1 MRLKTLHLNTPRS
14 EINSDPN
21 TPLNAKLH
29 YDMMM
34 QTDAIDLNTQNML
47 HTININQIQHHNH
60 ASNIRTQIHEPNYQY
75 P

>member
-21 TPLNAKLH
+21 TPLYAKLH
-29 YDMMM
+29 YELMM
-34 QTDAIDLNTQNML
+34 QTEINRLITQNML
-47 HTININQIQHHNH
+47 HTINITQIQHHNN
-60 ASNIRTQIHEPNYQY
+60 ASNIRTQIHESNYQY